1 MFTNDTGATTL
12 TWMLSFPNSFA
23 KLCDNARSPN
33 FPAAKPDVCMRIN
46 TIEEVRISHGFIF
59 EGRYDSDAQ
68 RLREDQVPTVV
79 LPLSEAVAP
88 VNSRVPRFPSSFKG
102 SSLNARMT
110 SRENENAAV
119 TFVFTDSVTSSSV
132 SSRKGFQTP

>member
-1 MFTNDTGATTL
+1 ML
-12 TWMLSFPNSFA
+12 TWILSFPNSFA

-33 FPAAKPDVCMRIN
+33 FPAAKPDVYMKIN
-46 TIEEVRISHGFIF
+46 SIEEVRISHELFWK
-59 EGRYDSDAQ
+59 EDTTPMC

-88 VNSRVPRFPSSFKG
+88 VNSRVPRFPSSFKE
-102 SSLNARMT
+102 SCLNARMT

-119 TFVFTDSVTSSSV
+119 TFVLTDSVTSSSV
-132 SSRKGFQTP
+132 SSRNGFQTP